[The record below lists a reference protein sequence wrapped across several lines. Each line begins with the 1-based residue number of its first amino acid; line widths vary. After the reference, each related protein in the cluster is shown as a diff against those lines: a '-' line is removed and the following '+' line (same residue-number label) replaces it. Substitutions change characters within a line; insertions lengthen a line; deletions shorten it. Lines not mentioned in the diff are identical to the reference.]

1 LSQILAAFKLLTLTY
16 PRYTDSASEDVVEA
30 VGIEL
35 VRRHELRGTAAGEEN
50 QVKLGVAEQI
60 LGWEVERLAKNGNS
74 ECVAA
79 IMIFPN
85 I

>member
-1 LSQILAAFKLLTLTY
+1 MLSQILGVFELLTLTY

-60 LGWEVERLAKNGNS
+60 LEWLSHEVERLAKNGIPS
-74 ECVAA
+74 ALQLL
-79 IMIFPN
+79 
-85 I
+85 